1 MAPKTRPAV
10 NCSSSTI
17 VEVRPCPLLASSVPA
32 ETTRSL
38 GAPLGGLFPRLQLG
52 EHLLAETAPRV
63 PEEHH
68 GHFSPEVLKLHGL
81 ALEVRECYLGDRLA
95 DLGSGWHFLLGVAVG
110 VDLAAQ
116 LGHGSP

>member
-1 MAPKTRPAV
+1 M
-10 NCSSSTI
+10 
-17 VEVRPCPLLASSVPA
+17 EVRPCSLLASSVPA

-38 GAPLGGLFPRLQLG
+38 GALPGGVLFPRLQVG
-52 EHLLAETAPRV
+52 EHLLAEAAPRV

-68 GHFSPEVLKLHGL
+68 GLFSPEFLKLHGL

-110 VDLAAQ
+110 VDLAAIGARLP
-116 LGHGSP
+116 LGLGLRHG

>member
-1 MAPKTRPAV
+1 
-10 NCSSSTI
+10 
-17 VEVRPCPLLASSVPA
+17 VEVRHCSLLASSVPE

-38 GAPLGGLFPRLQLG
+38 GAPPGVHFPRFQVG
-52 EHLLAETAPRV
+52 EPLLAEAALRV

-68 GHFSPEVLKLHGL
+68 GLFSPEVLKLHGL

-95 DLGSGWHFLLGVAVG
+95 DLGSGWHILLGVAVG

-116 LGHGSP
+116 LGHGAP